1 MSKRP
6 TSSTT
11 DTGKTASG
19 EEDKYFGQP
28 HHEGEIFSIREFEP
42 DFLEVFMHEPF
53 LGSISLEMEK
63 AVDSTCRT
71 AYVGF
76 RRDTGELRMGYN
88 PYFFRSLTSNERQG
102 VIIHEL
108 YHVIL
113 LHLLER
119 NVGDKNYAMAW
130 NIGTDLAINSMIGHE
145 RLPDSALIPGR
156 IPSKCKDQKLLN
168 FIKNVQAGQASEFY
182 FEGVK
187 KLMEEGKGDSNGGS
201 GISGDTL
208 DDHDS
213 WGDIP
218 DDVRDEIKDKL
229 RSTLERAV
237 NRADSKASWGTV
249 PAEMQGQI
257 RKMLKNEVD
266 WRAVMKQFFG
276 NARSMTRESTVKRIS
291 KRAPY
296 LLPGCRR
303 GTIAK
308 FAFFIDQSGSMGDDD
323 VALCFAEVEAACK
336 ETEIDVYNF
345 DTEIDEKSHKK
356 WKRGAQFPWGR
367 TRCGGTDF
375 DAVQRFVNNP
385 KNKGRWSGIVIL
397 SDGYA
402 PTMGAIVGA
411 KVLWVITPTGTL
423 EHVRPGDLIV
433 HLQKDNKSKKR

>member
-6 TSSTT
+6 TTT
-11 DTGKTASG
+11 DASKNAVDD
-19 EEDKYFGQP
+19 DKYFGQP
-28 HHEGEIFSIREFEP
+28 HKDGETFSVREFEP

-53 LGSISLEMEK
+53 LGSVSLEIEK
-63 AVDSTCRT
+63 DVDPKCRT

-88 PYFFRSLTSNERQG
+88 PYFFRSLTSDERQG

-108 YHVIL
+108 YHVVL

-119 NVGDKNYAMAW
+119 NVSDRRYSMAW

-156 IPSKCKDQKLLN
+156 VPSKCKDQKLLN
-168 FIKNVQAGQASEFY
+168 FIKNIQRGQASEFY

-187 KLMEEGKGDSNGGS
+187 KLMDENDKDGDGG
-201 GISGDTL
+201 GIDGDTL

-213 WGDIP
+213 WGDLP

-249 PAEMQGQI
+249 PSEMQAQI

-266 WRAVMKQFFG
+266 WRSVMKQFFG
-276 NARSMTRESTVKRIS
+276 NARSMTRKSTMKRLS
-291 KRAPY
+291 KKAPY
-296 LLPGCRR
+296 MLPGCRR
-303 GTIAK
+303 GTVAK

-323 VALCFAEVEAACK
+323 VALCFAEVEAASK

-345 DTEIDEKSHKK
+345 DTEIDEKSHKV
-356 WKRGAQFPWGR
+356 WKRGRVFEWGR

-375 DAVQRFVNNP
+375 DAVQRFVNDP
-385 KNKGRWSGIVIL
+385 KNRGRWSGVVIL
-397 SDGYA
+397 TDGYA

-411 KVLWVITPTGTL
+411 KVLWIITPTGTL
-423 EHVRPGDLIV
+423 DHMRPGDLLV
-433 HLQKDNKSKKR
+433 QLQKDKQVKRT